1 MKISKKQLRQIIKEE
16 KASLH
21 EGRMK
26 EMEMQLTDEI
36 VDLLIER
43 RAIRLP
49 QGGAYDDVLY
59 QDALDY
65 IRDAVVPQLQDLAS
79 TGAWERK

>member
-1 MKISKKQLRQIIKEE
+1 MKISKRQLRKIIKEE
-16 KASLH
+16 KASLQ

-43 RAIRLP
+43 GAIRLP

-59 QDALDY
+59 QDAVDY
-65 IRDAVVPQLQDLAS
+65 IEDAIIPALQSLA
-79 TGAWERK
+79 GA